1 MKIFKTAFQYSE
13 IKFIFIIILSA
24 YLLERFLMNH
34 KLETLSIVYKKL
46 DLLKPDKNQKLLKDV
61 AELTGKTVLKI
72 RIRRIDYKKKTAV
85 LDIYCND

>member
-34 KLETLSIVYKKL
+34 KSETLSIVYEKL
-46 DLLKPDKNQKLLKDV
+46 ELLKPDKKQKLLKDV
-61 AELTGKTVLKI
+61 TELTGKSVLKI